1 MLILTTG
8 SCIQLAL
15 GWGFKM
21 PAVLPKED
29 IIHKQIGSYLR
40 AYSRELKDKGLTYYT
55 YSPAGEKRHIRTAVT
70 LKKKGVQ
77 RGDPDYRLQ
86 FVKNDVMYTLF
97 VEIKRSK
104 RSKLTDEQTTF
115 FNEHENLKNAK
126 CYIAYGLKDFVKIVI
141 AFISALK

>member
-1 MLILTTG
+1 
-8 SCIQLAL
+8 
-15 GWGFKM
+15 M
-21 PAVLPKED
+21 PTALPKED

-40 AYSRELKDKGLTYYT
+40 AYSRQLKEQGLTYYT

-86 FVKNDVMYTLF
+86 FVKKGVMYTLF
-97 VEIKRSK
+97 IEVKRSK
-104 RSKLTDEQTTF
+104 RSKLTKEQTSF
-115 FNEHENLKNAK
+115 FSAHEDLKNAK
-126 CYIAYGLKDFVKIVI
+126 CYVAYGLKDFIKIVI